1 MLSAGSTV
9 NQLCRPPKNI
19 FCMTQT
25 CPGKAIFSENQ
36 QLLLIETVDLQ
47 ERVTPLLTGSRDAPD
62 NKSGS
67 LSAGGGEAGGEKRI
81 THLTATVTS
90 LQTLCSC
97 THPYLPCLHLAS
109 LSMLSFSSISHC
121 NRSWQRKRCFR
132 TLLAGT
138 QLLSAD
144 NGEQEEKR
152 RWRRRYATEA
162 ELTWI
167 LGIWV
172 SIQK

>member
-1 MLSAGSTV
+1 MLSAASTV
-9 NQLCRPPKNI
+9 NQLCRPPKKYFLHYTNLPRKSHL
-19 FCMTQT
+19 FR
-25 CPGKAIFSENQ
+25 KS
-36 QLLLIETVDLQ
+36 TVAFDW
-47 ERVTPLLTGSRDAPD
+47 
-62 NKSGS
+62 NSGS
-67 LSAGGGEAGGEKRI
+67 AGASVAHPSWQAAGMHQTINLEVWVLGGRKAHH
-81 THLTATVTS
+81 TLTATVTS

-121 NRSWQRKRCFR
+121 NRSWQRKSCFR

-138 QLLSAD
+138 QLLPAD

-152 RWRRRYATEA
+152 RRRRQYATEA

-167 LGIWV
+167 LGVWV
-172 SIQK
+172 LIQK